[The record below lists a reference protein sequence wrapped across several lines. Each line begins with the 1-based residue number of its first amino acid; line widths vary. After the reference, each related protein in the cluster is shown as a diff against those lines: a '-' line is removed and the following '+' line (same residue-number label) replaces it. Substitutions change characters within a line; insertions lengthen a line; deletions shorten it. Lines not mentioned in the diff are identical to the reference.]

1 MTFSHECFHLQTSE
15 TGACPR
21 SKQIKKAWLDMRN
34 ILSNDT
40 AIARPQHLS
49 QLLRRLLPTAASAI
63 RMAVGTGIRADSCY
77 RLTAKS
83 LDFGQNSHVQML
95 GPNDFDN
102 LSKFK
107 VASAFRVDL
116 LISWELGVDF
126 SSLLNITLPVN
137 RSSRPGSV
145 VSKSIRNGAPRLDI
159 ITGLDIRVLRVC
171 SCFTAS
177 LSALNSPSIV
187 GKLDMPWFARNFRPS
202 NL

>member
-1 MTFSHECFHLQTSE
+1 MTLPYQCQILRSFQSIPTSADRLQKISAASAGKALASLGEDDNMTFSHECFHLQTSE

-116 LISWELGVDF
+116 LISWE
-126 SSLLNITLPVN
+126 TW
-137 RSSRPGSV
+137 
-145 VSKSIRNGAPRLDI
+145 
-159 ITGLDIRVLRVC
+159 C
-171 SCFTAS
+171 
-177 LSALNSPSIV
+177 
-187 GKLDMPWFARNFRPS
+187 
-202 NL
+202 